1 MCHSHILQHV
11 LHMLFDSLGNGLGLL
26 LFKEFIGGALGRH
39 PHTDFK
45 VTKLSPCPNQRQSHK
60 TWHQEIRSLDLTS
73 MSLLTQSSKQP
84 SHANAMQN
92 PWINTRTP
100 FFRMPLSRSFF
111 GQTFGASA
119 ASAGRR
125 AAITVRG
132 SACPTETTNAY
143 IFLYTPP
150 GN

>member
-1 MCHSHILQHV
+1 MSQSYPTASV

-26 LFKEFIGGALGRH
+26 LFKEFIGDALGRH

-100 FFRMPLSRSFF
+100 FFSHAFVSCF

-125 AAITVRG
+125 AAITVRC
-132 SACPTETTNAY
+132 SACPTQTTNAY
-143 IFLYTPP
+143 IFLYTPF